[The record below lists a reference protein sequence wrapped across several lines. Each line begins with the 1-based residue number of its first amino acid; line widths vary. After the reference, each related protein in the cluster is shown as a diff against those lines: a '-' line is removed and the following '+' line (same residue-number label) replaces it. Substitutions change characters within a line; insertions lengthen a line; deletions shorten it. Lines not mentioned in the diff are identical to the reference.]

1 MTRARKELVSID
13 TTPYYHCIGRCVR
26 RAFLCG
32 QDKLSGKNYAHR
44 KTWAVERLRELAGI
58 FAVEVC
64 AYALMSNHYHLV
76 LRLDKETAEHWSEEE
91 IIRRWHTLFK
101 LPLLVARYQQ
111 HQALSPAELT
121 VVQQVIAEWRE
132 RLMDLSWYMRCF
144 NEHLA
149 RRANAED
156 GCKGRFWEGRFK
168 SQALLDDAAVLTCMS
183 YVDLNPI
190 RAQMAS
196 TPEESD
202 FTSIQQRIRDWH
214 NTNNTKKTAIPL
226 MRLVRASQDR
236 HINAI
241 GFTATDY
248 LELVDWAGRAIRS
261 DKKGA
266 IPPHIPPILERL
278 HIAPMAYIAH
288 IRKRTGH
295 AIVLG
300 HLHRIQ
306 RAAHT
311 MQRTLIKGISQSRAL
326 FPAPSG

>member
-32 QDKLSGKNYAHR
+32 KDKLSGKNYAHR
-44 KTWAVERLRELAGI
+44 KVWALKRLRELAGI

-76 LRLDKETAEHWSEEE
+76 LRLDKETAEQWSEDEV
-91 IIRRWHTLFK
+91 IRRWQKLFS
-101 LPLLVARYQQ
+101 LPLLVARYQHQ
-111 HQALSPAELT
+111 QALSPAELT
-121 VVQQVIAEWRE
+121 VARQIIEQWRE

-190 RAQMAS
+190 RARMAS
-196 TPEESD
+196 TPEASD
-202 FTSIQQRIRDWH
+202 FTSIQQRIRDW
-214 NTNNTKKTAIPL
+214 KKTTHPPIPL

-236 HINAI
+236 HVNAI
-241 GFTATDY
+241 GFTTTDY
-248 LELVDWAGRAIRS
+248 LELVDWAGRAIRD

-266 IPPHIPPILERL
+266 IPPDVPPILARL
-278 HIAPMAYIAH
+278 HIAPQAYIAH
-288 IRKRTGH
+288 VKKRTGH

-300 HLHRIQ
+300 HIHHIQ
-306 RAAHT
+306 AVAQRMH
-311 MQRTLIKGISQSRAL
+311 RTLIKGVSTSRAL
-326 FPAPSG
+326 FPAPTG

>member
-1 MTRARKELVSID
+1 
-13 TTPYYHCIGRCVR
+13 
-26 RAFLCG
+26 
-32 QDKLSGKNYAHR
+32 
-44 KTWAVERLRELAGI
+44 
-58 FAVEVC
+58 
-64 AYALMSNHYHLV
+64 
-76 LRLDKETAEHWSEEE
+76 
-91 IIRRWHTLFK
+91 
-101 LPLLVARYQQ
+101 
-111 HQALSPAELT
+111 
-121 VVQQVIAEWRE
+121 
-132 RLMDLSWYMRCF
+132 LMDLSWYMRCF

>member
-32 QDKLSGKNYAHR
+32 KDKLSGKNYDHR
-44 KTWAVERLRELAGI
+44 KAWAVDRLRELAGI
-58 FAVEVC
+58 FAIEVC

-76 LRLDKETAEHWSEEE
+76 LRLDRDSAQCWSEDEV
-91 IIRRWHTLFK
+91 IRRWHKLFS
-101 LPLLVARYQQ
+101 LPLLVARYHTQQ
-111 HQALSPAELT
+111 TVSPAELT
-121 VVQQVIAEWRE
+121 VVQKIIAEWRE

-149 RRANAED
+149 RRANSED

-190 RAQMAS
+190 RADIAR
-196 TPEESD
+196 TPEASD
-202 FTSIQQRIRDWH
+202 FTSIQQRIRDW
-214 NTNNTKKTAIPL
+214 KKKKPATIPL
-226 MRLVRASQDR
+226 MRLVKASQDP

-248 LELVDWAGRAIRS
+248 LRLVDWAGRAIRD
-261 DKKGA
+261 DKRGS
-266 IPPHIPPILERL
+266 IPQDIPPILARL
-278 HIAPMAYIAH
+278 NINPQAYIAH
-288 IRKRTGH
+288 VKKRTGH

-300 HLHRIQ
+300 HIQ
-306 RAAHT
+306 QIHQAAHT
-311 MQRTLIKGISQSRAL
+311 LQRKLIKGISTSRAL
-326 FPAPSG
+326 FPVPTG